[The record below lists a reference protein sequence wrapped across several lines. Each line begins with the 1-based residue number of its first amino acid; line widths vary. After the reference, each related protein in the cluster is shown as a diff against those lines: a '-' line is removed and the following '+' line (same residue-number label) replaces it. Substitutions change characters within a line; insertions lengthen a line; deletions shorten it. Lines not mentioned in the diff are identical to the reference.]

1 MDEHTKKRVIIFE
14 DNSHL
19 RDSLYFL
26 VNTSPDFECVA
37 AYPDTRQALTN
48 VRKIN
53 PDVIIMDIE
62 MPVMNGIETTLYI
75 KNKMNLGDK
84 EPKIVALTAHDP
96 ILFKA
101 DYENVPFDNV
111 VTKPYSAEKIKD
123 IITSFF
129 GS

>member
-1 MDEHTKKRVIIFE
+1 MKKLNILIVDDIFMNRYLIRE
-14 DNSHL
+14 IVNDLGHSYVDVENGKLAVEALQKS
-19 RDSLYFL
+19 DFDL
-26 VNTSPDFECVA
+26 V
-37 AYPDTRQALTN
+37 
-48 VRKIN
+48 
-53 PDVIIMDIE
+53 IMDIE